1 MKRTTFIPLSLALAA
16 SAFADNTFYFNE
28 AGYDSDQPIS
38 IVVKSTDNLEGQK
51 WTLWFD
57 PDGGMTGASV
67 ATGTFGAGVNP
78 DNWTNNGKY
87 YTINLAERPSA
98 LLSTFFSPAVASR
111 NLLSASCI
119 CLPMEVISV
128 LAFWM
133 ASPAE
138 YQLVWERESD

>member
-67 ATGTFGAGVNP
+67 ATGTFGAGGSTPSSLRKNRCSQAVSM
-78 DNWTNNGKY
+78 WKWLRVARRLRRSSSSV
-87 YTINLAERPSA
+87 IRLSRKRLLA
-98 LLSTFFSPAVASR
+98 
-111 NLLSASCI
+111 
-119 CLPMEVISV
+119 
-128 LAFWM
+128 W
-133 ASPAE
+133 
-138 YQLVWERESD
+138 